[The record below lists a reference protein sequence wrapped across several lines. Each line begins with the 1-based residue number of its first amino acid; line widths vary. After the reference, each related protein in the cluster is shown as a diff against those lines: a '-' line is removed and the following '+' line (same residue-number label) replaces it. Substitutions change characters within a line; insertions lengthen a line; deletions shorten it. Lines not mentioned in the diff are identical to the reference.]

1 MTTKEVN
8 IYIET
13 SIKSLKRQNGT
24 VGYVLKIQTI
34 KGPATLTKI
43 EPVINVT
50 DNQAQI
56 IALTKALARINETCR
71 LAIYTESNYLASAY
85 TLNWVDKWKQNSWQN
100 AKGKMIANCKEW
112 SELDKRLKEH
122 TFYFCVKQNHE
133 YREWLRSETERKA
146 KEMDKDV

>member
-1 MTTKEVN
+1 M
-8 IYIET
+8 
-13 SIKSLKRQNGT
+13 KRQNGA
-24 VGYVLKIQTI
+24 VGYVLEIQTE
-34 KGPATLTKI
+34 KGPATLSKI
-43 EPVINVT
+43 EQVMDATN
-50 DNQAQI
+50 NQAQI
-56 IALTKALARINETCR
+56 IVLIKALKRLNEPCR
-71 LAIYTESNYLASAY
+71 LEIYTESNYLASAY
-85 TLNWVDKWKQNSWQN
+85 TLNWIDKWKRDGWQN

>member
-24 VGYVLKIQTI
+24 IGYVLEMQTE

-43 EPVINVT
+43 EPVINT
-50 DNQAQI
+50 TNNQAQI
-56 IALTKALARINETCR
+56 IALTKALMRINEPCR

-85 TLNWVDKWKQNSWQN
+85 VMGWIDKWKQNGWRN
-100 AKGKMIANCKEW
+100 AKDKMIANCKEW
-112 SELDKRLKEH
+112 LELDKQLKEH
-122 TFYFCVKQNHE
+122 TFYFCVKQKHE

-146 KEMDKDV
+146 KETDKDV